1 MVGFEGAI
9 GLVNQGQ
16 ISGLVRATMDDKP
29 QPISIILRLQTL
41 GSFAPTQ
48 ATMQPGGW
56 IQFAF
61 VLPEQFQQMSWSS
74 FLDEFAGVIASC
86 PTSGP
91 PEWWVVPLHK
101 NALLS
106 TNQTTLQAERLREYS
121 KFPRPDGKLAAFT
134 IVYNEYTGLPLW
146 ARYYGRMFGES
157 NLYVIDQG
165 SEKPYS
171 DLHPDINVIRL
182 PREAFD
188 NWLIARIVA
197 FFQRFLLESYDSV
210 LYTDSDEFICASP
223 EALAGKSLSEFLLGL
238 SAPIG
243 RPRAYNLHHDISR
256 EAAYDPARPILAQRR
271 FLKRWADGDK
281 PLISRVPLSWIPG
294 FHRAVEGGTAIPGL
308 YLLHLRYFDLDV
320 ALAKSGHYRASK
332 WNPYDLSKGLGGH
345 QLAGDASVVAQFQDW
360 SGLFANLE
368 PVPLTAAPELSV
380 VPDWMREAMF
390 V

>member
-16 ISGLVRATMDDKP
+16 VSGLVRAVMDDKP
-29 QPISIILRLQTL
+29 QPISLVLRFQTL

-48 ATMQPGGW
+48 VTMQPGGW

-61 VLPEQFQQMSWSS
+61 VLPEQFQQMSWNR

-86 PTSGP
+86 PTPSQL
-91 PEWWVVPLHK
+91 EWWVVPLHK
-101 NALLS
+101 NVLLS
-106 TNQTTLQAERLREYS
+106 SNQTTLQVERLREYS
-121 KFPRPDGKLAAFT
+121 KTPRPGGKLGAFT
-134 IVYNEYTGLPLW
+134 IVYNEYTMLPLW
-146 ARYYGRMFGES
+146 ARYYGRQCGES

-171 DLHPDINVIRL
+171 GLHPDINIIRL

-197 FFQRFLLESYDSV
+197 FFQRFLLESYDTV

-223 EALAGKSLSEFLLGL
+223 ETLAGRSLSDFMLEL
-238 SAPIG
+238 SAPVG
-243 RPRAYNLHHDISR
+243 RPRAYNLHHDIAK
-256 EAAYDPARPILAQRR
+256 EAAYDPARPVLAQRR
-271 FLKRWADGDK
+271 FLKRWSDGDK
-281 PLISRVPLSWIPG
+281 PLIARVPLSWIPG
-294 FHRAVEGGTAIPGL
+294 FHQAVEGGIAIPGL

-332 WNPYDLSKGLGGH
+332 WSPYDLGKGLGGH
-345 QLAGDASVVAQFQDW
+345 QLAEDASVISQFQDW
-360 SGLFANLE
+360 SRLFANLE
-368 PVPLTAAPELSV
+368 GVPLGLDAELAV
-380 VPDWMREAMF
+380 VPEWMREAMF